1 MSTRVIKLA
10 LVATSVAVVFLLSMT
25 QSRTHANSSGPSAS
39 RTGAPILGSFT
50 AELNCTSSGCHS
62 TYALN
67 SGTGTFTITGLTPY
81 YPPDQE
87 ITVTVTM
94 NQSNRGSYGF
104 QLTALD
110 AQGNRAG
117 TFTSSD
123 NRTQL
128 INGTGTFT
136 GRRYIQHSLA
146 GTSANGANQATWSFK
161 WRAPATPAGKVTF
174 YAAGN
179 AANGTGTSSNDYI
192 YTTSKSIDELPY
204 AAVSAASYSPTN
216 IVSSEMIS
224 ALYSVGM
231 AAQTQLATS
240 QPLPT
245 TLGETV
251 VEFQDSTG
259 KITNSPLFFVSAGQ
273 INFLVPPNTPNGN
286 ATLRVKRN
294 GTTVVQGAIE
304 VQQVSPGLF
313 TAASSGE
320 GVAAAYVL
328 RVNNANSND
337 QTADL
342 VFRYNQSTSSFEA
355 NPIDLTRPNESVF
368 LVLYGTG
375 LRWRSSLSGVNVSL
389 RGTNYPALYAGPVGE
404 FAGLDQV
411 NIGPLPASLIGA
423 GSVNVVLTVDGKT
436 AKTVT
441 VAFK

>member
-1 MSTRVIKLA
+1 MSIKLIKIVLSTA
-10 LVATSVAVVFLLSMT
+10 LVLAVIIFSMN
-25 QSRTHANSSGPSAS
+25 RPGIHANSSGPTAS
-39 RTGAPILGSFT
+39 RTGAPALGGFG
-50 AELNCTSSGCHS
+50 AELNCTSSGCHA
-62 TYALN
+62 TYPLN
-67 SGTGTFTITGLTPY
+67 SGAGTFTISGLPTY
-81 YPPDQE
+81 YLPDQE

-94 NQSNRGSYGF
+94 NQANRAAFGF

-117 TFTSSD
+117 TFITTD
-123 NRTQL
+123 NRIQL
-128 INGTGTFT
+128 ANGTGSFT
-136 GRRYIQHSLA
+136 GRRYIQHSFNGISPN
-146 GTSANGANQATWSFK
+146 GTNQGSWTFK
-161 WRAPATPAGKVTF
+161 WKAPAAPAGKITF
-174 YAAGN
+174 YGAGN
-179 AANGTGTSSNDYI
+179 AANGTGSSGNDYI
-192 YTTSKSIDELPY
+192 YTTSNSIEPLPY

-245 TLGETV
+245 QLGETV
-251 VEFQDSTG
+251 VEFQDATG
-259 KITNSPLFFVSAGQ
+259 RVTNSQLFFVSAGQ
-273 INFLVPPNTPNGN
+273 VNFLVPPNTPNGN

-342 VFRYNQSTSSFEA
+342 VFRYNQSTASFEA
-355 NPIDLTRPNESVF
+355 NPIDLSRPNESVF

-375 LRWRSSLSGVNVSL
+375 IRWRSALSGVNVSL

-423 GSVNVVLTVDGKT
+423 GPVNVVLTVDGKT

>member
-1 MSTRVIKLA
+1 MSIKLIKIVLSTA
-10 LVATSVAVVFLLSMT
+10 LVLAAIVFSMNK
-25 QSRTHANSSGPSAS
+25 SIIHAYPSNPPNSH
-39 RTGAPILGSFT
+39 TGAPALGTFA
-50 AELNCTSSGCHS
+50 AEPNCRSCHTS
-62 TYALN
+62 YQLN
-67 SGTGTFTITGLTPY
+67 SGPGIFTISGLPTY
-81 YPPDQE
+81 YLPDQE
-87 ITVTVTM
+87 VTVTVTM
-94 NQSNRGSYGF
+94 NQANRAAYGF

-117 TFTSSD
+117 TFTSIDS
-123 NRTQL
+123 RTQL
-128 INGTGTFT
+128 ANGSSNFIS
-136 GRRYIQHSLA
+136 RRYIQHSYA
-146 GTSANGANQATWSFK
+146 GISPNGTNQGSWTFK
-161 WRAPATPAGKVTF
+161 WKAPAAPAGKITL
-174 YAAGN
+174 YAVGN
-179 AANGTGTSSNDYI
+179 ASNGSGSNGDYI
-192 YTTSKSIDELPY
+192 YTTSNSIEPLPY

-245 TLGETV
+245 QLGETV
-251 VEFQDSTG
+251 VEFQDATG
-259 KITNSPLFFVSAGQ
+259 RVTNSQLFFVSAGQ

-342 VFRYNQSTSSFEA
+342 VFRYNQSTASFEA
-355 NPIDLTRPNESVF
+355 NPIDLSRPNESVF

-375 LRWRSSLSGVNVSL
+375 IRWRSALSGVNVSL

-423 GSVNVVLTVDGKT
+423 GPVNVVLTVDGKT